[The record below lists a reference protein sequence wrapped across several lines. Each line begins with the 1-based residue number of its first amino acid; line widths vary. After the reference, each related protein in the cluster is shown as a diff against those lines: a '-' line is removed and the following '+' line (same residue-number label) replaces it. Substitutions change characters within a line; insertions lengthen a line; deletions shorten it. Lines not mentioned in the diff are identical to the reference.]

1 METARF
7 FSSDSNDSIRCG
19 LCGHSCAIP
28 NGSFGVCGV
37 RGNKCGKSLIPFYG
51 HVTALA
57 VDPIEKKPLYHFRP
71 GSKILSAG
79 FAGCNLKCPFCQ
91 NWHISQC
98 TKGNLGNSV
107 SYGDTAQGRKMSPGD
122 LVSAALHEPQPSPY
136 TGDGSPLAGSMS
148 IAYTYSE
155 PLIHIEFLLDCMA
168 LAHKHGI
175 ANVLVTNGCIS
186 SEAAHEVLALTDAA
200 NIDLK
205 CFSAETYAKVLG
217 GDLDSVLAFIKLA
230 LEKKVHVE
238 LTTLVV
244 PGLNDSIEELD
255 KCAAFIANLR
265 AASPAGPLGETQ
277 AVPWHLS
284 AYHPEYRWNAPPTDP
299 EFLLKIKKRVS
310 NTLPYVYAGN
320 IPGEEN
326 STLCPHCVKPLVRRF
341 GYRVEIKGLAPPAEP
356 TRARVSTL

>member
-7 FSSDSNDSIRCG
+7 FSPDSNDSIKCG
-19 LCGHSCAIP
+19 LCGHSCVIP
-28 NGSFGVCGV
+28 NGSFGACGV
-37 RGNKCGKSLIPFYG
+37 RGNKCGKCLIPFYG

-79 FAGCNLKCPFCQ
+79 FAGCNLRCPFCQ
-91 NWHISQC
+91 NWQISQC
-98 TKGNLGNSV
+98 TKGSSKDV
-107 SYGDTAQGRKMSPGD
+107 AQGKKMSPGD
-122 LVSAALHEPQPSPY
+122 LVSAALHE
-136 TGDGSPLAGSMS
+136 DSMS

-155 PLIHIEFLLDCMA
+155 PLVHIEFLLDCMA

-175 ANVLVTNGCIS
+175 ANVLVTNGCING
-186 SEAAHEVLALTDAA
+186 EAAQEVLALTDAA

-205 CFSAETYAKVLG
+205 CFSAETYAKTLG
-217 GDLDSVLAFIKLA
+217 GDLDSVLAFTKLA
-230 LEKKVHVE
+230 LANNVHVE
-238 LTTLVV
+238 LTTLIV

-255 KCAAFIANLR
+255 ACAAFIASLGSAANLR
-265 AASPAGPLGETQ
+265 

-299 EFLLKIKKRVS
+299 EFLLKMKKRVS

-320 IPGEEN
+320 VAGEEN
-326 STLCPHCVKPLVRRF
+326 STLCPHCGKPLVRRF
-341 GYRVEIKGLAPPAEP
+341 GYRIEIKGLAPPAEGEAYF
-356 TRARVSTL
+356 RCAHCGCSTGIAY